1 MERKGKLTLRIT
13 EWLPFN
19 SPVSDLQKMRAYHP
33 QDDWML
39 HTGMLKGFMDG
50 SLGSRTA
57 AMLAP
62 FTDDP
67 KNSGIPRYQQE
78 DLNKKAGERAH
89 DDFQLGFHAIGDR
102 GVRMALDAFA
112 LARTKTVGID
122 VRYRI

>member
-62 FTDDP
+62 YTDDP
-67 KNSGIPRYQQE
+67 KNSGIPRYQQD
-78 DLNKKAGERAH
+78 DLDRKTAERVK
-89 DDFQLGFHAIGDR
+89 DDFQIGFHAIGDQ
-102 GVRMALDAFA
+102 GARMALKAFA
-112 LARTKTVGID
+112 FSRPQTAKID
-122 VRYRI
+122 IRFRI